1 MKLLFHKILLF
12 FSFYYSHGLRSRTR
26 YAFSRDFKK
35 HGSPNMSTYLKN
47 YKVGDIVDI
56 KVNGAIHDG
65 MPFKFYHGKTGI
77 VFNVTKSA
85 VGVIVNKVVGHRYIE
100 KRLNIKVEHVKHSK
114 CREEFLT
121 RVKENFAKK
130 AAAKESGEKVQLKRQ
145 PAGPRGSKVV
155 SGVPTTLVPVAY
167 ETYI

>member
-1 MKLLFHKILLF
+1 MGK
-12 FSFYYSHGLRSRTR
+12 SHGLRSRTR

-35 HGSPNMSTYLKN
+35 HGAPAMSTYLKT

-77 VFNVTKSA
+77 VYNVTKSA
-85 VGVIVNKVVGHRYIE
+85 VGVICNKVVGHRYIE
-100 KRLNIKVEHVKHSK
+100 KRLNIKIEHVKHSK
-114 CREEFLT
+114 CRQEFLN
-121 RVKENFAKK
+121 RVKENSAKRAVAK
-130 AAAKESGEKVQLKRQ
+130 ASGEKVQLKRQ
-145 PAGPRGSKVV
+145 PAGPRSSRVV
-155 SGVPTTLVPVAY
+155 SGVPTTLAPVAY